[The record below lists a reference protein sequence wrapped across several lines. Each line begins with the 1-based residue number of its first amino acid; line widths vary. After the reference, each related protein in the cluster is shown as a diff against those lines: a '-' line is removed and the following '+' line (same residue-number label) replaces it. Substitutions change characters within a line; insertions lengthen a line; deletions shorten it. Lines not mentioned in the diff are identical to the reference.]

1 MASDTP
7 LAPRWLLALLS
18 AALLPLAA
26 CDGWSNTDDDDSAGD
41 DDAGDDD
48 TGDDDAG
55 DDDDTVEDPCDGA
68 DPTDPCCVDPLPQ
81 IFVCAPDLP
90 SDQVFT
96 GTFSSWELGTVE
108 FVTVEGSVHEF
119 QIDGHITSFVLLPDL
134 AGVQLSLVQQF
145 GDDGDCGGDG
155 PRDSVLYVYREVGD
169 DEELELLI
177 GSTSS
182 AHMGG
187 WTINSPSNT
196 ASCLARPGGEDA
208 CNEFVHNRPFFLTH
222 DIPDPH
228 ELYQGT
234 EALIDGF
241 DVMVTVAQSGSG
253 SYNCPDGPGLELD
266 NWLIRPHVE

>member
-1 MASDTP
+1 MQSN
-7 LAPRWLLALLS
+7 LATLLSLALVL
-18 AALLPLAA
+18 ALGCSTGA
-26 CDGWSNTDDDDSAGD
+26 DDDTSDDDVGD